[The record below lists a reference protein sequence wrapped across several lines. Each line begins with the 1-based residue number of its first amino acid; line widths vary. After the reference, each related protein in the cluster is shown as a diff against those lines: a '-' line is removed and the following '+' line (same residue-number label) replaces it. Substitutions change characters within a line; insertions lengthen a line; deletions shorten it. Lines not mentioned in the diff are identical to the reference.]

1 MNENAAGASSVD
13 VSVGRSES
21 KRAVDRDSTV
31 ACIADDELLRRVVR
45 HVARSRRRRKG
56 FAWAAVSEAFALGST
71 FSAQLCRR
79 FGLDPDSG
87 ADLKTPNMGL
97 SRGGPLGD
105 DVASRP

>member
-1 MNENAAGASSVD
+1 MNDKPAGASPVD
-13 VSVGRSES
+13 VSVGRPVPE
-21 KRAVDRDSTV
+21 RAVDRDSTV

-56 FAWAAVSEAFALGST
+56 FAWAAVSDAFALGST

-87 ADLKTPNMGL
+87 ADLKTPNVAL
-97 SRGGPLGD
+97 SGPLE
-105 DVASRP
+105 R